1 LSLIPTRAL
10 HLFPRRCPSNVSSD
24 PLGRR
29 AAGPLADS
37 AAQRHRNH
45 AESSDD
51 DSASSTAG
59 RRPLWRSRAVLWRR
73 PPRDVDDSPEL
84 EVSERNVAPALVGP
98 GPEPL
103 ELLSRTSSGECGIGR
118 RRRSVPPPNGLPGG
132 GGGGP
137 VTRPSGSQEPT
148 GSTGS
153 VTSTGRHGGSPD
165 HGLVPGKD
173 GSPTEGPLSLIPTG
187 ALHHVRTDPAD
198 VPATQLA
205 AGDLLVPFCRV
216 GVVRRGSSAGSAFT
230 HWSRPLLNR
239 SGRFLWTATEL
250 LWTRAGQAVD
260 DPEET
265 AVRRNRTPEP
275 LVGLGFRPVE
285 LLPRT
290 SSGECGIGRRRRS
303 APPPNGLPGGGGGGR
318 VTRLPG
324 S

>member
-250 LWTRAGQAVD
+250 LWTRAGKLWTILRKRRYVEIAPRNPLWD
-260 DPEET
+260 WGPDP
-265 AVRRNRTPEP
+265 
-275 LVGLGFRPVE
+275 
-285 LLPRT
+285 
-290 SSGECGIGRRRRS
+290 
-303 APPPNGLPGGGGGGR
+303 
-318 VTRLPG
+318 
-324 S
+324 